1 MNNLVVVG
9 CQWGDEGKGK
19 LVDYLGEKADI
30 IVRFQGGNNAGH
42 TIVIDEKI
50 FKLSLLPSGILRD
63 NKLSIIGNGVVLD
76 PWGLKKE
83 IDSLENLGITISKKN
98 LMIAENVS
106 LILPFH
112 KELDNLREE
121 IAGGKKIGTTG
132 RGIGPAYEDKVGR
145 RSVRLSDLNN
155 PDLLRERLERSLA
168 HHNILMKGYGKSEYS
183 IFEIEKKLNEIT
195 HFITKFSIS
204 VWQELNHEKNKNKI
218 ILFEGAQGSL
228 LDVDFGTYPYVTSS
242 NTLAPAASIGSGV
255 STKKINTVL
264 GIVKAYSTRVGE
276 GPFPTELINDQVGKH
291 LASVGHEKGT
301 VTGRDRR
308 CGWFDATLV
317 KKTCIL
323 NGVDGIAITKLDVL
337 DGLKELKICIG
348 YNINDKFYNYLPS
361 NIDFKKEIEPIYET
375 FKGWNEST
383 VGVSSLEKLPK
394 NAISYIKAI
403 EKLVGCPAYI
413 ISTSPNREDIIEV
426 QNPFERKKYA

>member
-19 LVDYLGEKADI
+19 LVDYLGDKADI

-42 TIVIDEKI
+42 TIVTGDKI

-76 PWGLKKE
+76 PWALKKE
-83 IDSLENLGITISKKN
+83 IDSLENLGIKISKKN

-112 KELDNLREE
+112 KELDKLREE

-155 PDLLRERLERSLA
+155 PELLRERLERSLA
-168 HHNILMKGYGKSEYS
+168 HYNILMKGYGKSEYS
-183 IFEIEKKLNEIT
+183 VFEVQKKLDEIS
-195 HFITKFSIS
+195 HFISKFSTC
-204 VWQELNHEKNKNKI
+204 VWQELNQDKI
-218 ILFEGAQGSL
+218 KDQTILFEGAQGSL

-242 NTLAPAASIGSGV
+242 NTLAPAASIGCGV
-255 STKKINTVL
+255 SAKEVKTVL

-276 GPFPTELINDQVGKH
+276 GPFPTELINDQVGNH
-291 LASVGHEKGT
+291 LSSVGHEKGT

-308 CGWFDATLV
+308 CGWFDAALV
-317 KKTCIL
+317 KQTCTL
-323 NGVDGIAITKLDVL
+323 NGVDGIALTKLDVL

-348 YNINDKFYNYLPS
+348 YNINNKFYNYLPS
-361 NIDFKKEIEPIYET
+361 SIDLAKKIEPIYEV

-383 VGVSSLEKLPK
+383 VGVTSLERLPK

-403 EKLVGCPAYI
+403 EKSVGCPVFI
-413 ISTSPNREDIIEV
+413 ISTSPDRDDIIEV
-426 QNPFERKKYA
+426 QNPFER